1 MVLKKASL
9 MIAPDW
15 TGELR
20 ILLYFQLFLWPPAHC
35 SLHYPLHLLSPQ
47 EVVLEDRKCRL
58 APARLVSVGHC
69 K

>member
-20 ILLYFQLFLWPPAHC
+20 ILCCISNSFSGLLLTAL
-35 SLHYPLHLLSPQ
+35 STTHYIS
-47 EVVLEDRKCRL
+47 
-58 APARLVSVGHC
+58 
-69 K
+69 